1 MLPFKE
7 VYGLAAPLR
16 WISGMVAMSRSYRA
30 TLSLATAFFFVTPT
44 VAPQS
49 PNQTGRRYRIAR
61 KSELRFPLGPI
72 STSSTTR
79 SLSFDRHGHGV
90 ATTEAKRRDATMN
103 IAANHF
109 INQRN
114 QHTRSASPDWV
125 SDGNGTTVHVDF
137 VGIEPKFAHH
147 TERLHGERFVQFIQI
162 HVFILPA
169 SLLPNCANC
178 THRSHHHPFRFDSA
192 GSLCHDPGHRFGA

>member
-49 PNQTGRRYRIAR
+49 LNQQVENVRRRI
-61 KSELRFPLGPI
+61 SLRRLALLPPSRQTFG
-72 STSSTTR
+72 
-79 SLSFDRHGHGV
+79 LSFDRHGHGV

-109 INQRN
+109 INERN